1 MPAPTTPKT
10 ASSSIFESL
19 ARLLP
24 QGSGIMKASDALGMA
39 GAAPNPAASKADL
52 AAQLAAMKAKG
63 PVDGHYSKAW
73 QDQVDELSRRVADT
87 K

>member
-1 MPAPTTPKT
+1 MPTPTTPQT
-10 ASSSIFESL
+10 ASGSIFDTL
-19 ARLLP
+19 ARFMP

-39 GAAPNPAASKADL
+39 SKGDPAVANK
-52 AAQLAAMKAKG
+52 AQLQAQLDQMKAKG

-73 QDQVDELSRRVADT
+73 QDQVNALAQKIGDM